1 MRQILEKVGRTNRM
15 TSGATAD
22 GQYWRQVPKVNI
34 LSRDNSQSSNS
45 QFIRILLFILL
56 LAAVFAIFTQNR
68 VIGAAEENI
77 ENGQSEFQFVERQLS
92 SAESEVD
99 PIKAQIQS
107 LKNQR
112 KSAGAE
118 FRLVTADLIDWHEA
132 LGALLGIQAAG
143 VIFSSV
149 STSAGGEVILEGRAA
164 DSGTISQLPAE
175 FNAVSDILDFQGIQW
190 DTGFVPP
197 TFTASFKV
205 R

>member
-77 ENGQSEFQFVERQLS
+77 ENGQSEFQ
-92 SAESEVD
+92 
-99 PIKAQIQS
+99 
-107 LKNQR
+107 
-112 KSAGAE
+112 
-118 FRLVTADLIDWHEA
+118 LVTADSIDWHEA